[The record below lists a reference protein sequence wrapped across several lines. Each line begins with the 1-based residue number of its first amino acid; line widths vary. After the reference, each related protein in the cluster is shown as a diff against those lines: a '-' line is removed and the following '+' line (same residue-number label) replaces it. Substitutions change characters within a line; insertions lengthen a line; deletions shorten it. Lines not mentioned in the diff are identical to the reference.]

1 MPEVLANA
9 TEAAIQGWLVNEGDT
24 ITVGQPLAEIETEKA
39 MVEYNAEVGG
49 VLVKLLV
56 QPGDSVDV
64 GAPIGVIADSSEGD
78 IDIDKLLAGEGGAAA
93 APTAAAT
100 PTPIPAEA
108 AASSDATPT
117 TPDDQSAV
125 FESEDAHAE
134 AEGSLPSAPSGTDD
148 AAVASSVAESQTD
161 AASDTSSS
169 ASSASSTSSSSTSSS
184 ASSSPAQGEGGAR
197 QFASPLVRRLARERS
212 LDLASVQGSG
222 PGGRIVRRDVENLTA
237 PEPAKAPAAEPAA
250 APKPAPTASV
260 SASGAGFTEVPHTG
274 MRKAIARRLT
284 ESKSTVPHFY
294 LVADVRVDKLLELRA
309 QVNQAASRK
318 ISVNDFVVKAVAF
331 ALTDVPEANA
341 IWTDTATRR
350 FDSVDLAV
358 AVSTDGGLLTPVLRG
373 VEKLSLTSISEQ
385 IADLA
390 TRARAGKLKQ
400 NELEGGSFS
409 VSNLGMYGVDE
420 FSAILNP
427 PQSGILAVGA
437 AKQRAVVI
445 DGELA
450 VGTVM
455 TVTLSADH
463 RVVDGAVGAEW
474 LAAFVKRVENP
485 LSLLI

>member
-1 MPEVLANA
+1 MATIVRMPEVLANA
-9 TEAAIQGWLVNEGDT
+9 TEAAIQGWLVSEGDT

-78 IDIDKLLAGEGGAAA
+78 VDIDKLLAGEGGAAA
-93 APTAAAT
+93 AAPAPAAT

-117 TPDDQSAV
+117 TPEDQSAV

-134 AEGSLPSAPSGTDD
+134 AEGALPSAPSGTDD
-148 AAVASSVAESQTD
+148 AAVASSVTEPGAPS
-161 AASDTSSS
+161 
-169 ASSASSTSSSSTSSS
+169 
-184 ASSSPAQGEGGAR
+184 SSSPAQVEGGAR
-197 QFASPLVRRLARERS
+197 QFASPLVRRLAKERS

-237 PEPAKAPAAEPAA
+237 ADPVQAEPAKAPAAEPAA
-250 APKPAPTASV
+250 APKPAPTA

-437 AKQRAVVI
+437 AKQRAVVT